1 MLLMSAPARPNA
13 EQLFKDGQKAER
25 GGEIAQAYV
34 LYSQAAAADPA
45 NLMYWQRAQALRPI
59 ASLLK
64 RETTP
69 PADLA
74 SDRIDNTLFGTISER
89 ELEDAH
95 RPLPPPRLEAVGGPR
110 DYDLQGDS
118 KSLWEQVA
126 KTLHLLII
134 FDTQYQPTRS
144 LRFQLAGAD
153 YTYVLRALEAATDSF
168 IVPVSERLIF
178 VSNDTTQKRAE
189 FESNA
194 AVAIPFAETMSVQ
207 DLQELATG
215 IRGAL
220 DMQRLM
226 VDTQRHLILVRDR
239 VTKVRLAEKLILD
252 LLRPRSQVAVEIQIL
267 ATDRSSSLR
276 YGMIFPTS
284 FPLVS
289 FVNRPNLMTTI
300 PAGFSS
306 FLTFGGGASLLGF
319 GLTNATL
326 LANVSKSNSES
337 LLDSEVVAVDGQPTS
352 FHVGD
357 KYPLVTNTYIGNTSG
372 GGQVFAPPPT
382 FNFEDLG
389 LVLKITPRVHGTDD
403 VSLDVNAEFKLLG
416 AATVNGIPVISSRKY
431 ESKIRLKT
439 GEWAVLAGL
448 MTRSEARTI
457 TGIPGL
463 TLVPVLRSNTKTTDD
478 GETLIVLKPHLLNL
492 PPAESPTWRAWCGTE
507 TRWANSF

>member
-1 MLLMSAPARPNA
+1 
-13 EQLFKDGQKAER
+13 
-25 GGEIAQAYV
+25 
-34 LYSQAAAADPA
+34 
-45 NLMYWQRAQALRPI
+45 
-59 ASLLK
+59 
-64 RETTP
+64 
-69 PADLA
+69 
-74 SDRIDNTLFGTISER
+74 
-89 ELEDAH
+89 
-95 RPLPPPRLEAVGGPR
+95 
-110 DYDLQGDS
+110 
-118 KSLWEQVA
+118 
-126 KTLHLLII
+126 
-134 FDTQYQPTRS
+134 
-144 LRFQLAGAD
+144 
-153 YTYVLRALEAATDSF
+153 
-168 IVPVSERLIF
+168 
-178 VSNDTTQKRAE
+178 
-189 FESNA
+189 
-194 AVAIPFAETMSVQ
+194 
-207 DLQELATG
+207 
-215 IRGAL
+215 
-220 DMQRLM
+220 
-226 VDTQRHLILVRDR
+226 
-239 VTKVRLAEKLILD
+239 
-252 LLRPRSQVAVEIQIL
+252 
-267 ATDRSSSLR
+267 
-276 YGMIFPTS
+276 
-284 FPLVS
+284 VS